1 MRRSCR
7 WRKSFV
13 WFGSGESDGI
23 GDTQFFYETIPPS
36 DLIYKSRKM
45 GVDLEKTFGLLGDS
59 DGQLDDF

>member
-13 WFGSGESDGI
+13 WFGSRESDWI

-45 GVDLEKTFGLLGDS
+45 GVDLAKTFGLLGDS